1 MKTVKCALFC
11 CIFAALFACN
21 GNVKPLAKPARP
33 TAESVRRLLGVMHF
47 DEVVAQL
54 LQNVDVSTRAAMA
67 GVAEK
72 QVVNAEQRRLFDEL
86 VEHMIGVLDYE
97 YSWDHFGPVLIT
109 TIQAAYSQQDVGA
122 LLSIFESPA
131 GQEVAAQL
139 GLAAQDLVPG
149 LMGRLDGI
157 HQERQTMAEV
167 LESRLASLISPS
179 ARDAF
184 AAFANTAVGQDI
196 VARTPAW
203 HAQYEEQL
211 VLLKADGVQ
220 RMQAIRDQYK
230 ERIKAASGVQ

>member
-1 MKTVKCALFC
+1 
-11 CIFAALFACN
+11 
-21 GNVKPLAKPARP
+21 
-33 TAESVRRLLGVMHF
+33 
-47 DEVVAQL
+47 
-54 LQNVDVSTRAAMA
+54 
-67 GVAEK
+67 
-72 QVVNAEQRRLFDEL
+72 
-86 VEHMIGVLDYE
+86 
-97 YSWDHFGPVLIT
+97 
-109 TIQAAYSQQDVGA
+109 
-122 LLSIFESPA
+122 
-131 GQEVAAQL
+131 
-139 GLAAQDLVPG
+139 
-149 LMGRLDGI
+149 
-157 HQERQTMAEV
+157 MAEV